1 MDIGILIQILVW
13 GLYAGCIYILLAIGL
28 NLIFGVMKVVNFA
41 HGELLMLGAY
51 AAFWIYTFSNV
62 NPYVILVVSMI
73 LMAVLGV
80 VIERLGFRPIM
91 GTGKLN
97 EIFLSLGLIYLFQ
110 NLVALL
116 WSTDSRSIHSP
127 YSGASVTLGA
137 IKLPLDYLIIIV
149 VTIIFLVAFQLFM
162 KQTTPGRAMR
172 ATSQNREAAAL
183 MGINVERMDMLSF
196 ALGSALAAAAG
207 SLWLISGQM
216 ANPYMGAIP
225 AIKAFAV
232 IIIGGLGSIP
242 GAIIAGLIL
251 GIAEN
256 VVPLFMQ
263 SFANLLG
270 ISMSFTAW
278 KDTIAFFV
286 LIIVLV
292 LRPTGIFGEKGE

>member
-1 MDIGILIQILVW
+1 MEPGVLIQILVW

-51 AAFWIYTFSNV
+51 AAFWIYTLSGV
-62 NPYVILVVSMI
+62 NPYLIIALAMIILGI
-73 LMAVLGV
+73 IGV
-80 VIERLGFRPIM
+80 FIERLCFRPIK

-110 NLVALL
+110 NLAALL
-116 WSTDSRSIHSP
+116 WTTDSRSIHSP
-127 YSGASVTLGA
+127 YSNVSVSVGSVR
-137 IKLPLDYLIIIV
+137 LPLDYIIIILF
-149 VTIIFLVAFQLFM
+149 TIVFLIAFQLFM
-162 KQTTPGRAMR
+162 KRTTIGRAMR
-172 ATSQNREAAAL
+172 ATSQNRDAAAL

-207 SLWLISGQM
+207 SLWLISGQIVD
-216 ANPYMGAIP
+216 PYMGSIP

-232 IIIGGLGSIP
+232 VIIGGLGSIP
-242 GAIIAGLIL
+242 GAIVAGLTL

-263 SFANLLG
+263 SFAGLLG
-270 ISMSFTAW
+270 VSMSFTAW
-278 KDTIAFFV
+278 KDTIAFFI

-292 LRPTGIFGEKGE
+292 IKPTGIFGEKGE

>member
-1 MDIGILIQILVW
+1 MDIGVLIQILVW
-13 GLYAGCIYILLAIGL
+13 GIYAGCIYILLAIGL

-51 AAFWIYTFSNV
+51 AAFWIYTFSSI
-62 NPYVILVVSMI
+62 NPYLIVPLSMLLIAILGI
-73 LMAVLGV
+73 F
-80 VIERLGFRPIM
+80 IERLCFRPIM

-110 NLVALL
+110 NLVAFL
-116 WSTDSRSIHSP
+116 WSTNSRYIRSP
-127 YSGASVTLGA
+127 YGEVVVHIGA
-137 IKLPLDYLIIIV
+137 IKLPLDYLIIII
-149 VTIIFLVAFQLFM
+149 VTIVFLIAFQLFM
-162 KQTTPGRAMR
+162 KKTTTGRAMR

-232 IIIGGLGSIP
+232 VIIGGLGSIP
-242 GAIIAGLIL
+242 GAIIAGMTL

-256 VVPLFMQ
+256 VVPYFMQ
-263 SFANLLG
+263 ALVAVFG
-270 ISMSFTAW
+270 YEMSFTGW
-278 KDTIAFFV
+278 KDTIAFLI
-286 LIIVLV
+286 LIIVLI
-292 LRPTGIFGEKGE
+292 LRPTGIFGERGE

>member
-1 MDIGILIQILVW
+1 MEPGVLIQILVW

-51 AAFWIYTFSNV
+51 ATFWIYTLLGV
-62 NPYVILVVSMI
+62 NPYLIIALAMIILGI
-73 LMAVLGV
+73 IGV
-80 VIERLGFRPIM
+80 FIERLCFRPIK

-110 NLVALL
+110 NLAALL
-116 WSTDSRSIHSP
+116 WTTDSRSIHSP
-127 YSGASVTLGA
+127 YSNVSVSVGSVR
-137 IKLPLDYLIIIV
+137 LPLDYIIIILF
-149 VTIIFLVAFQLFM
+149 TIVFLIAFQLFM
-162 KQTTPGRAMR
+162 KRTTIGRAMR
-172 ATSQNREAAAL
+172 ATSQNRDAAAL

-207 SLWLISGQM
+207 SLWLISGQIVD
-216 ANPYMGAIP
+216 PYMGSIP

-232 IIIGGLGSIP
+232 VIIGGLGSIP
-242 GAIIAGLIL
+242 GAIVAGLTL

-263 SFANLLG
+263 SFAGLLG
-270 ISMSFTAW
+270 VSMSFTAW
-278 KDTIAFFV
+278 KDTIAFFI

-292 LRPTGIFGEKGE
+292 IKPTGIFGEKGE

>member
-1 MDIGILIQILVW
+1 MDFGVLIQMIVW
-13 GLYAGCIYILLAIGL
+13 GFYAGCIYILLAIGL

-41 HGELLMLGAY
+41 HGEVLMLGAY
-51 AAFWIYTFSNV
+51 AAFWIYTFSRI
-62 NPYVILVVSMI
+62 NPYLVIPVSMLLI
-73 LMAVLGV
+73 AILGV
-80 VIERLGFRPIM
+80 FIERLGFRPIM

-97 EIFLSLGLIYLFQ
+97 EIFLSLGLIYVFQ
-110 NLVALL
+110 NLAALL
-116 WSTDSRSIHSP
+116 WSADSRSIHSP
-127 YSGASVTLGA
+127 YSEVVVHIGA

-149 VTIIFLVAFQLFM
+149 VTIVFLVAFQLFM
-162 KQTTPGRAMR
+162 KKTTIGRAMR

-232 IIIGGLGSIP
+232 VIIGGLGSIP

-251 GIAEN
+251 GIGEN
-256 VVPLFMQ
+256 VLPY
-263 SFANLLG
+263 LLQAFVAVFHVE
-270 ISMSFTAW
+270 MSFTAW
-278 KDTIAFFV
+278 KDTIAFFI